1 MTLKQVIAM
10 IVGSLAGG
18 WVRELLLW
26 LGLDQ
31 TLAAVSGV
39 VTSSMVTTAIAAR

>member
-1 MTLKQVIAM
+1 MTLKQIIAM
-10 IVGSLAGG
+10 IVGSLTGG
-18 WVRELLLW
+18 WVRELLLR

-39 VTSSMVTTAIAAR
+39 LAGSIVTTAIAAR